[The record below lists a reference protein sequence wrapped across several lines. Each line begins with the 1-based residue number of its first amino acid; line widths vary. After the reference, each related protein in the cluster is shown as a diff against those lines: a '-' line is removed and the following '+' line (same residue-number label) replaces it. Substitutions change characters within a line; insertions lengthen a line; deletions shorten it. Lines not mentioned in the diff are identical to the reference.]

1 MYSSLLRL
9 TGARR
14 LRDGLRLWGPEP
26 NSPLKLCL
34 CQLNVRL
41 GKAETEFRARTLQS
55 EGRERSRGF
64 IVESL
69 PLIGSNYQLWLFSP
83 IIHMTSVDSIPS
95 SPGHHP
101 QHSQCILQV
110 NYQSAQFAHIITRW
124 QVLLVS
130 PPPQADN
137 GSMSLTDMVYNKPFS
152 PWKPG
157 DAYSVESDISD
168 LRLLLGSVPDGL
180 QSRSDKNYGI

>member
-1 MYSSLLRL
+1 MDWDCEGQSQTLLWSSASVSWMWDSGRP
-9 TGARR
+9 RQSSEP
-14 LRDGLRLWGPEP
+14 GL
-26 NSPLKLCL
+26 
-34 CQLNVRL
+34 
-41 GKAETEFRARTLQS
+41 TLQL
-55 EGRERSRGF
+55 EGRERSRGY

-69 PLIGSNYQLWLFSP
+69 PLIGSNYQRWLLSP

-95 SPGHHP
+95 PPGHHP
-101 QHSQCILQV
+101 PHSQCILQV
-110 NYQSAQFAHIITRW
+110 NYQSAQSAHIITRW

-137 GSMSLTDMVYNKPFS
+137 GSISLTDMVYNKPFA

-180 QSRSDKNYGI
+180 QSRWDRNHGA